1 MRVKKEPA
9 REPPSQSFRFR
20 YTEAPPG
27 APRNTA
33 RRAPPRGVRTG
44 REELNRIRN
53 TKHAAAAV
61 LGLQAVFLLLL
72 SAHQYSRFG
81 LGVDFATSN
90 QAAFLISHGHL
101 NPFVTT
107 HRYPYLDDHFGL
119 LLYPIALIYLVY
131 PHGIVLLWLQDLA
144 GVGAEMATIWW
155 IAEIL
160 GRRLSPQAGGTGG
173 MVSEAGG
180 EADGLPRAGRSTQ
193 LVGPAVLA
201 GALVLLVAD
210 PWFYTA
216 CLFDF
221 HLNAFSALFLVL
233 AARDVWN
240 GRIRRAAIFS
250 VALLLTGDTGG
261 LYLFGL
267 GLSALLGARGS
278 KISTDGA
285 RISSARRERIFGASA
300 IAAGIAWVLVVHALA
315 VNQSHVLVASY
326 TYLVT
331 GSPSVAGSVT
341 LFTVAKALVEHPH
354 RWIQLI
360 WGKRKI
366 IYEILIPT
374 GVVGVA
380 SWWAVGAD
388 LMVFYLQAIA
398 YPLTFLV
405 NGFDVLAGLM
415 VVLACSAMVVV
426 GLATSTRRLARRSAV
441 VLGVAMLAQ
450 SLVLAGFKL
459 PEVFPYFLQVNGPEA
474 AALARGLS
482 DTPPGAEVIASWG
495 VMGRFSERSW
505 DEPLYKG
512 VEAEPVFTSTVVFV
526 LTDAGLEND
535 PPAVVAAVEL
545 YVRDDLKARVLVDA
559 DGVEIFE
566 WHPPPGTTQ
575 VSIPNPEA

>member
-1 MRVKKEPA
+1 
-9 REPPSQSFRFR
+9 
-20 YTEAPPG
+20 
-27 APRNTA
+27 
-33 RRAPPRGVRTG
+33 
-44 REELNRIRN
+44 
-53 TKHAAAAV
+53 
-61 LGLQAVFLLLL
+61 LLL

-160 GRRLSPQAGGTGG
+160 ERRLAPQAGGAGG
-173 MVSEAGG
+173 MAPQAGG
-180 EADGLPRAGRSTQ
+180 AGGMAPQAGGAGGMAPQAGGAGDRSTR

-221 HLNAFSALFLVL
+221 HLNAFSALFVVL
-233 AARDVWN
+233 AARDAWN

-267 GLSALLGARGS
+267 GLSVLLGARGS
-278 KISTDGA
+278 KRSADGA
-285 RISSARRERIFGASA
+285 RISSATRERIFGLSA
-300 IAAGIAWVLVVHALA
+300 IVAGIGWVLVVHALA

-341 LFTVAKALVEHPH
+341 LFTVAKAVVEHPH

-380 SWWAVGAD
+380 SWWAIGAD

-459 PEVFPYFLQVNGPEA
+459 PEVFPYFLQVNAPQA

-505 DEPLYKG
+505 DEPLYEG

-526 LTDAGLEND
+526 LTNAGLEND
-535 PPAVVAAVEL
+535 PPVVVAAVGR
-545 YVRDDLKARVLVDA
+545 YVRDDLKARVLVDS

-566 WHPPPGTTQ
+566 WHPPPGATQ